1 MLGRAAWYWDKRG
14 VRGDGKESE
23 LGMASGLLAELELK
37 GRVVT
42 GDALYAQRELSRSI
56 LEQGGD

>member
-1 MLGRAAWYWDKRG
+1 
-14 VRGDGKESE
+14 
-23 LGMASGLLAELELK
+23 MASGLLAELELK

-56 LEQGGD
+56 LDKAGTTSGW